1 VGREDIARNARLILA
16 GRPAAGRRVR
26 RVLRSRRV
34 PPFPVRAAQRVAMK
48 AGVLD
53 HERGVVRQRVAARR
67 EALGDEALRPP
78 RFLIRV
84 DEFPHYLAG
93 DEPDRFGLE
102 SSKEFHSVLASAG
115 TPYLMAVVPRVT
127 HRPLDPRASGSRPLE
142 PDEIAF
148 LGEMEG
154 AGVEFGLHGY
164 DHRTRYDSPRRH
176 SELCGLSRAEL
187 EERIDRGLEELAAAG
202 VRPRVFVPP
211 YNRFDAAHW
220 EPLSQRF
227 DVICGGPETV
237 LLLGYHPGPQWRG
250 DAVYLP
256 CYPPLYA
263 SAAECLPVVRQ
274 MIERQVGLWL
284 PIVLH
289 PGWELHDRQAG
300 LEALAREIQP
310 YASSWGDFIAAV
322 DESR

>member
-1 VGREDIARNARLILA
+1 MGRQDTARNARLIL
-16 GRPAAGRRVR
+16 GGTRPASRRVR
-26 RVLRSRRV
+26 RVLRSRPV
-34 PPFPVRAAQRVAMK
+34 PPFPVRVAQRVAMK

-53 HERGVVRQRVAARR
+53 HERGVVRRRVAARR

-102 SSKEFHSVLASAG
+102 SSKRFHSVLASAG

-127 HRPLDPRASGSRPLE
+127 HRPLDPRATGSRPLE

-148 LGEMEG
+148 LGEMG
-154 AGVEFGLHGY
+154 QAGVELGLHGY

-176 SELCGLSRAEL
+176 SELCGLSRAEV
-187 EERIDRGLEELAAAG
+187 EERIDRALEELAPAG

-211 YNRFDAAHW
+211 FNRFDAAHW
-220 EPLSQRF
+220 EPLSERF

-237 LLLGYHPGPQWRG
+237 PLLGYHAGPQWRG

-263 SAAECLPVVRQ
+263 SAAECLPVVRDL
-274 MIERQVGLWL
+274 IERQVGLWL

-289 PGWELHDRQAG
+289 PGWEIADGHSG
-300 LEALAREIQP
+300 LDALAREIQP
-310 YASSWGDFIAAV
+310 YAASWRDFLAAL
-322 DESR
+322 DASR